1 MKKMIEKI
9 EHNNE
14 TYSLIIRQEFSCD
27 GIKFLTPNSF
37 NQQVGYMKREKGY
50 QIQPHIH
57 SNTQRT
63 IFGTSEVL
71 FIKSGKVK
79 VNFFDCQKEYLFSN
93 ILDSGDIILLLNG
106 GHGFEILEEAEIIEV
121 KQGPYIEENDKVKF
135 WRTETYD
142 PSEHSNTKW
151 KWN

>member
-1 MKKMIEKI
+1 MIEKI

-135 WRTETYD
+135 
-142 PSEHSNTKW
+142 
-151 KWN
+151 